1 MHGLDATPLVSGE
14 TLFAIT
20 ATLGLIVLLLFIFRG
35 DLEII
40 ADEFQTE
47 LQQHQWVE
55 VLSTEVGALTSE
67 QQVLSYVLD
76 AVRLKFEFLS
86 VQVYLVDESG
96 SFTRMMRAGG
106 SEIEVV
112 GREGLSL
119 GEANILNEALRT
131 KEARTTS
138 SDDPLPRRSHL
149 LAAATFGCAIPI
161 RQAKD
166 RLGVM
171 DVQKAE
177 LTPFTAREIRVLS
190 MVVDQLAIALRRSQ
204 QIDDLE
210 RNLRERE
217 AANQH
222 LQNQV
227 SNYQQRERHTVV
239 GSWTDYL
246 EGQGKSAIGYNI
258 ETDGTPTLIPADD
271 LPDTLHN
278 TLASSTLQVETVN
291 DERIINVP
299 IVFRDQT
306 LGAMS
311 FAIPKDQ
318 ELSERQV
325 EMARIVAER
334 LALAL
339 ENTRLFEQSQA
350 QALRERKAS
359 EINSVLIGATDVR
372 SVLSLAAENF
382 NEALGAIHTRIYIQ
396 PESLAEPLA
405 KAENGE
411 L

>member
-1 MHGLDATPLVSGE
+1 MEPL
-14 TLFAIT
+14 A
-20 ATLGLIVLLLFIFRG
+20 
-35 DLEII
+35 
-40 ADEFQTE
+40 
-47 LQQHQWVE
+47 
-55 VLSTEVGALTSE
+55 
-67 QQVLSYVLD
+67 
-76 AVRLKFEFLS
+76 
-86 VQVYLVDESG
+86 
-96 SFTRMMRAGG
+96 
-106 SEIEVV
+106 
-112 GREGLSL
+112 
-119 GEANILNEALRT
+119 
-131 KEARTTS
+131 
-138 SDDPLPRRSHL
+138 
-149 LAAATFGCAIPI
+149 
-161 RQAKD
+161 
-166 RLGVM
+166 
-171 DVQKAE
+171 
-177 LTPFTAREIRVLS
+177 
-190 MVVDQLAIALRRSQ
+190 
-204 QIDDLE
+204 
-210 RNLRERE
+210 
-217 AANQH
+217 
-222 LQNQV
+222 
-227 SNYQQRERHTVV
+227 
-239 GSWTDYL
+239 
-246 EGQGKSAIGYNI
+246 
-258 ETDGTPTLIPADD
+258 LIPADD

>member
-1 MHGLDATPLVSGE
+1 MFRLIRQRLFRVQYLYTNLIDRQRARRLLVVNWGISLLALVGLLLSIVPLVANNTEITSLQISITLGITLILTLIVYWQIQSGRLRWARRLFVSLLTVNALLLVVSSSQQENVVFVALLTVPLVAAGMLLNRSGLILVTMALLAGVLYGAVVHGLDATPLVSGE

-40 ADEFQTE
+40 ADESQTE

-112 GREGLSL
+112 GRESLSL

-149 LAAATFGCAIPI
+149 LAAATFGCAIPMW
-161 RQAKD
+161 QAKD

-190 MVVDQLAIALRRSQ
+190 MVADQLAIALRRSQ

-227 SNYQQRERHTVV
+227 SNYQQRERQH
-239 GSWTDYL
+239 SSRKLDR
-246 EGQGKSAIGYNI
+246 
-258 ETDGTPTLIPADD
+258 
-271 LPDTLHN
+271 LPG
-278 TLASSTLQVETVN
+278 
-291 DERIINVP
+291 R
-299 IVFRDQT
+299 
-306 LGAMS
+306 
-311 FAIPKDQ
+311 
-318 ELSERQV
+318 
-325 EMARIVAER
+325 
-334 LALAL
+334 
-339 ENTRLFEQSQA
+339 TR
-350 QALRERKAS
+350 
-359 EINSVLIGATDVR
+359 
-372 SVLSLAAENF
+372 
-382 NEALGAIHTRIYIQ
+382 
-396 PESLAEPLA
+396 
-405 KAENGE
+405 
-411 L
+411 

>member
-1 MHGLDATPLVSGE
+1 VG
-14 TLFAIT
+14 
-20 ATLGLIVLLLFIFRG
+20 LLFIFRG

-40 ADEFQTE
+40 ADESQIE
-47 LQQHQWVE
+47 VQQHRWAAA
-55 VLSTEVGALTSE
+55 LSTEVGDLDNE
-67 QQVLSYVLD
+67 QKVLSHVLD
-76 AVRLKFEFLS
+76 AVRLRFELLS
-86 VQVYLVDESG
+86 AQVYLVDEAG
-96 SFTRMMRAGG
+96 TFTRMMRAGG
-106 SEIEVV
+106 SEIEMIR
-112 GREGLSL
+112 REGLGL
-119 GEANILNEALRT
+119 GEANIINEALRA

-149 LAAATFGCAIPI
+149 LTAATFGCAIPI
-161 RQAKD
+161 RQGD
-166 RLGVM
+166 ETLGVL
-171 DVQKAE
+171 DVQKAG

-190 MVVDQLAIALRRSQ
+190 MAVDQLAIALRRSQ
-204 QIDDLE
+204 QISDLE

-222 LQNQV
+222 LQTQA
-227 SNYQQRERHTVV
+227 SNYQQRERQAVV

-246 EGQGKSAIGYNI
+246 DGQGKSAIGYSMG
-258 ETDGTPTLIPADD
+258 TDGILSLIPAGD
-271 LPDTLHN
+271 LPGTLHN
-278 TLASSTLQVETVN
+278 TLSSATLQVETVD

-396 PESLAEPLA
+396 PEALAEPLA
-405 KAENGE
+405 EAENGE